1 MSRLT
6 KDSEFIKVLE
16 AGVSAEAPVYLRSVE
31 MSKKHKMN
39 RNNKAIT
46 LQQTSKRTT
55 PIGVGIVLVA
65 VMVVCVGLWWWK
77 TGVKA
82 IGRPANAAAVSKSD
96 FEKLK
101 GKWLRPDGGY
111 VLEVRQIAAD
121 GKIDAAYLNPK
132 PINVSQAAASSQAGQ
147 IKVFVELRDRLYP
160 GSYYTL
166 TYDAGNDQLAGV
178 YNHLG
183 IGQRFDVIFVRM
195 R

>member
-1 MSRLT
+1 M
-6 KDSEFIKVLE
+6 
-16 AGVSAEAPVYLRSVE
+16 Y
-31 MSKKHKMN
+31 MSKKHKTN
-39 RNNKAIT
+39 RNDKSAAPPVNKRSA
-46 LQQTSKRTT
+46 
-55 PIGVGIVLVA
+55 PIAVGIVLLVVA
-65 VMVVCVGLWWWK
+65 VSCFVLWWWK
-77 TGVKA
+77 FSVKA
-82 IGRPANAAAVSKSD
+82 IGQPANIATATKSD

-111 VLEVRQIAAD
+111 VLEVKQVAAD
-121 GKIDAAYLNPK
+121 GRIDAAYLNPM

-166 TYDAGNDQLAGV
+166 TYDAGKDQLAGV
-178 YNHLG
+178 YHHLG